1 MDTRFQEIRAMKQ
14 QQINM
19 FFEPLNWNEEGL
31 LDLKLYKIVP
41 VNFPSKVRN
50 NFPDRYVDRLVN
62 HLPEKMKLL
71 SNHASISGA
80 GLVHQVPRN
89 AFAGFNVEDE
99 PPLTTVLLCSCLL
112 VDFLRC
118 TFFMDK
124 LIGLSFDTPVIYDR
138 VVSTFGID
146 RVLQYLGL
154 NPNAFVK
161 NKCIA
166 FLRDVVFIKVEK
178 AFSRAGRLPDSAR
191 DFLFNFIWEPHS
203 SPLTESNNRV
213 AECIRFSRANSE
225 RSSRRRNPDFGSLQ
239 VRFVGD
245 SVFLPINTSSLGQ
258 LVSKDAFQFLLLELL
273 SNPRGQKVAI
283 PAGARDDD
291 NEDEE
296 AEPSDCLKGAI
307 LLAPDSMLSPMG
319 KKRVEE
325 TFPTHEI
332 NLSHVKSLLEDKVKT
347 IALKQIKYNVHH
359 HAMTSNDVMV
369 GVFYDKLRKHCVLID
384 GSDGVGSISD
394 PVEGFGKGLVR
405 SARSLRKLG
414 VSQFRELYVL
424 RRVEL
429 SHKSRRG
436 LEKRTRLPFLPSLG

>member
-1 MDTRFQEIRAMKQ
+1 
-14 QQINM
+14 
-19 FFEPLNWNEEGL
+19 
-31 LDLKLYKIVP
+31 
-41 VNFPSKVRN
+41 
-50 NFPDRYVDRLVN
+50 
-62 HLPEKMKLL
+62 
-71 SNHASISGA
+71 
-80 GLVHQVPRN
+80 
-89 AFAGFNVEDE
+89 
-99 PPLTTVLLCSCLL
+99 
-112 VDFLRC
+112 
-118 TFFMDK
+118 MDK

-161 NKCIA
+161 DKCIA

-203 SPLTESNNRV
+203 SSLTESNNRV
-213 AECIRFSRANSE
+213 AECIRFSQANSE

-245 SVFLPINTSSLGQ
+245 RVFVPISSSRFRQ
-258 LVSKDAFQFLLLELL
+258 IVSPDATEVLLLDLL
-273 SNPRGQKVAI
+273 SNPRGRRVAI

-291 NEDEE
+291 NEDED

-319 KKRVEE
+319 KQRVEK

-332 NLSHVKSLLEDKVKT
+332 NLSHVRSLLQDNVKT
-347 IALKQIKYNVHH
+347 IYLKKIKSNVHH

-384 GSDGVGSISD
+384 GGDRDGVGSISD

-414 VSQFRELYVL
+414 VSQFRKLYVL
-424 RRVEL
+424 KRVEL